1 MKAVVLAAG
10 EGTRLRPLTL
20 DSPKPMI
27 AVGPE
32 PAIHYLL
39 KHLCAEGFNDIII
52 IVGRMGNQVMSY
64 VGDGSKFGVRVTYAV
79 KPEKFLSGTAG
90 SLKLIE
96 YMLDDTFLV
105 AQSDTLSEI
114 ALNEAMSFHRKTG
127 AHATLVLTRVKDPSS
142 FGVAVVDNSGAI
154 VEFQEKPSP
163 GSAKSNLVSTG
174 FYIMEPEALDYIES
188 ETFDFAID
196 LFPRLLKLHK
206 RISGFASNAFWVDIG
221 TLEGYLLG
229 NRWALDKVA
238 KAQSTNLK
246 LEGQSNPAIVSLD
259 AHIGSR
265 ATIKGPALIEAGA
278 FIEDGAEIQQY
289 SVIKKDARISTGS
302 VIVRSVIF
310 ERAIIERDCRVS
322 GSVIAQSATLRAN
335 ASVEGSI
342 IGPGSVIGQ
351 KANVLG
357 GSRVWPSVH
366 VPDFETVNGIVFVPL
381 ERSFKFYTSLGQDTG
396 IMSSTAE
403 GFIDALERVPIESIE
418 FHAKRRDIEKWVRG
432 VLESNEL
439 ADEIEALRRKAIMG
453 EELRSELIRVTKKW
467 SEEVSTSTIA
477 VTQSSK

>member
-39 KHLCAEGFNDIII
+39 KQLSGEGFDDIII
-52 IVGRMGNQVMSY
+52 IVGRMGNQVINY
-64 VGDGSKFGVRVTYAV
+64 VGDGSRYGVRVKYAV

-96 YMLDDTFLV
+96 YMLDDTFLI

-114 ALNEAMSFHRKTG
+114 PLDEAMVFHRKTA
-127 AHATLVLTRVKDPSS
+127 AHATLVLTRVEDPSA
-142 FGVAVVDNSGAI
+142 FGVAVVDESGSI
-154 VEFQEKPSP
+154 TEFQEKPSP
-163 GSAKSNLVSTG
+163 GTAKSNLVSTG

-188 ETFDFAID
+188 ETFDFAMD
-196 LFPRLLKLHK
+196 LFPRLLKLRK
-206 RISGFASNAFWVDIG
+206 RISGFASTAFWVDIG
-221 TLEGYLLG
+221 TLEGYLRG
-229 NRWALDKVA
+229 TQWTLDKLA
-238 KAQSTNLK
+238 KALPTNL
-246 LEGQSNPAIVSLD
+246 EFADPSNHVMASHE
-259 AHIGSR
+259 AQIGSR
-265 ATIKGPALIEAGA
+265 AIIRGPALIEAGA
-278 FIEDGAEIQQY
+278 IIEDGTEIQHY
-289 SVIKKDARISTGS
+289 SVIKKDARISAGS
-302 VIVRSVIF
+302 VISRSVIF
-310 ERAIIERDCRVS
+310 ERATIERDCRVS

-335 ASVEGSI
+335 ASIEGSI
-342 IGPGSVIGQ
+342 IGAGSVIGQ
-351 KANVLG
+351 KANLLE

-366 VPDFETVNGIVFVPL
+366 ISDFQTVNGIVFVPL
-381 ERSFKFYTSLGQDTG
+381 ERSFQFYTSLGQDTG

-403 GFIDALERVPIESIE
+403 GFIDALEKVPIESIE

-439 ADEIEALRRKAIMG
+439 ADEIEGLRRKAIMG
-453 EELRSELIRVTKKW
+453 EELRTELIRVTKKW

-477 VTQSSK
+477 VTQS